1 LGSIDDQPEK
11 ESKQGTIRK
20 TLNPL
25 KLHIRFINIEIGV
38 FGKRLR
44 SIHDHPEKESKQGT
58 IRKIFSW
65 LKLHIKLI
73 KCRNLGFK

>member
-20 TLNPL
+20 TLTPL

-38 FGKRLR
+38 FGKRLG
-44 SIHDHPEKESKQGT
+44 SIDDQPEKESKQGT
-58 IRKIFSW
+58 IRKTFSW
-65 LKLHIKLI
+65 LKFHIRFI
-73 KCRNLGFK
+73 TCRNLGFK

>member
-38 FGKRLR
+38 FGKRW
-44 SIHDHPEKESKQGT
+44 DP
-58 IRKIFSW
+58 
-65 LKLHIKLI
+65 LI
-73 KCRNLGFK
+73 